1 MRWVLCAF
9 IIAGCAKAGPLSLA
23 SQVDASVGDDDDDQ
37 PIDAPVQVPIDAPI
51 QATLTNTVNSTM
63 TYGNSIGCVNQS
75 NGRMAD
81 TNWYRTFQLSD
92 FGVTGVFHVQSLSI
106 SVQESAGLPVV
117 TTTLASYAGNVD
129 TFDPSMM
136 TTLGTPQTIQP
147 PATSGQTGE
156 TLTVPYVADV
166 PAGGKFVV
174 QVSIPQ
180 QTSDNHYMFIGAS
193 TGGEHH
199 PGWYSSVACSHATPV
214 TTAAAGGTGQII
226 IDVVGT
232 H

>member
-9 IIAGCAKAGPLSLA
+9 IVAGCAKAGPLALSD
-23 SQVDASVGDDDDDQ
+23 QVDAPHGDDDDQ
-37 PIDAPVQVPIDAPI
+37 PIDAPVHVPIDAPVM
-51 QATLTNTVNSTM
+51 ATLSNTVNSTM

-92 FGVTGVFHVQSLSI
+92 FGIAGVFHVQSISL
-106 SVQESAGLPVV
+106 SVQQADGMPAV

-129 TFDPSMM
+129 TLDTSMM

-147 PATSGQTGE
+147 PVSTDHLGE
-156 TLTVPYVADV
+156 NVTVPYAADI

-174 QVSIPQ
+174 QVSIAQ

-199 PGWYSSVACSHATPV
+199 PGWYSSVACSHSTPV

>member
-9 IIAGCAKAGPLSLA
+9 IVAGCAKAGPPSIA
-23 SQVDASVGDDDDDQ
+23 NGVDASQGDDDDQ
-37 PIDAPVQVPIDAPI
+37 PIDAPMRTPIDAPVM
-51 QATLTNTVNSTM
+51 ATLSNTVNSTM
-63 TYGNSIGCVNQS
+63 TYGGSIGCINRN

-92 FGVTGVFHVQSLSI
+92 FGITGVFHVQSISL
-106 SVQESAGLPVV
+106 SVQESNGMPAV

-129 TFDPSMM
+129 TLDTSMM

-147 PATSGQTGE
+147 GVSTDMQGE
-156 TLTVPYVADV
+156 TVTVPYVADI

-174 QVSIPQ
+174 QVSVAQ
-180 QTSDNHYMFIGAS
+180 QTSDNHYMFLGAS
-193 TGGEHH
+193 TGGERH
-199 PGWYSSVACSHATPV
+199 PGWYSSVACSHSTPV
-214 TTAAAGGTGQII
+214 TTTVAGATGQII